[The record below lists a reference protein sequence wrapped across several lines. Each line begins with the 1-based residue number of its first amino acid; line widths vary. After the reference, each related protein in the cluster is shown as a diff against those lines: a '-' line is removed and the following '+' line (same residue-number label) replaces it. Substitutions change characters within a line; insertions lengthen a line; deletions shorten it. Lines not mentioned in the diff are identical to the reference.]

1 MNIKITIYN
10 EIEFISNSSSEI
22 NDVWTL
28 ESSWYFNSISTI
40 INLNR
45 ILKKIFQS
53 SINNSNAFE
62 ETSEERISEEIK
74 RYETNT
80 EINQNAIPELTSINP
95 NSKINI
101 ETSQGEISYKSVN
114 NSVEFSLI
122 QIVFL
127 VLIYKNK

>member
-1 MNIKITIYN
+1 M
-10 EIEFISNSSSEI
+10 
-22 NDVWTL
+22 
-28 ESSWYFNSISTI
+28 
-40 INLNR
+40 
-45 ILKKIFQS
+45 KKIFQS

-95 NSKINI
+95 NMKINI
-101 ETSQGEISYKSVN
+101 EISQGEISYTSVN

-122 QIVFL
+122 
-127 VLIYKNK
+127 

>member
-1 MNIKITIYN
+1 M
-10 EIEFISNSSSEI
+10 
-22 NDVWTL
+22 
-28 ESSWYFNSISTI
+28 

-45 ILKKIFQS
+45 IRKNIPN
-53 SINNSNAFE
+53 SINNSNDFE

-80 EINQNAIPELTSINP
+80 KINQNAIPRLTSINP

-101 ETSQGEISYKSVN
+101 ETSQGEISYTSVN
-114 NSVEFSLI
+114 NSVEFSPI
-122 QIVFL
+122 QKVFL

>member
-1 MNIKITIYN
+1 M
-10 EIEFISNSSSEI
+10 
-22 NDVWTL
+22 
-28 ESSWYFNSISTI
+28 
-40 INLNR
+40 
-45 ILKKIFQS
+45 KKIFQS

-101 ETSQGEISYKSVN
+101 ETSQGEISYTSVN

-122 QIVFL
+122 
-127 VLIYKNK
+127 

>member
-1 MNIKITIYN
+1 M
-10 EIEFISNSSSEI
+10 
-22 NDVWTL
+22 
-28 ESSWYFNSISTI
+28 
-40 INLNR
+40 
-45 ILKKIFQS
+45 KKIFQS

-95 NSKINI
+95 NIKINI
-101 ETSQGEISYKSVN
+101 EISQGEISYTSVK

-122 QIVFL
+122 
-127 VLIYKNK
+127 

>member
-1 MNIKITIYN
+1 M
-10 EIEFISNSSSEI
+10 
-22 NDVWTL
+22 
-28 ESSWYFNSISTI
+28 
-40 INLNR
+40 
-45 ILKKIFQS
+45 KKIFQS

-101 ETSQGEISYKSVN
+101 EISQGEISYTSVN

-122 QIVFL
+122 
-127 VLIYKNK
+127 

>member
-1 MNIKITIYN
+1 M
-10 EIEFISNSSSEI
+10 
-22 NDVWTL
+22 
-28 ESSWYFNSISTI
+28 
-40 INLNR
+40 
-45 ILKKIFQS
+45 KKIFQS

-80 EINQNAIPELTSINP
+80 EINQNAILELTSINP

-101 ETSQGEISYKSVN
+101 ETSQGEISYTSVN

>member
-1 MNIKITIYN
+1 
-10 EIEFISNSSSEI
+10 
-22 NDVWTL
+22 
-28 ESSWYFNSISTI
+28 
-40 INLNR
+40 
-45 ILKKIFQS
+45 LKKIFQS

-80 EINQNAIPELTSINP
+80 EINQNAILELTSINP

-101 ETSQGEISYKSVN
+101 ETSQGEISYTSVN

-122 QIVFL
+122 
-127 VLIYKNK
+127 